1 LFKAA
6 FKSFFLKLNFN
17 VLLKVYI
24 FLPFCGISAQATTV
38 SVLIYHGFAEI
49 MLREILFFCNKKK
62 NLSKKQEL
70 SV

>member
-38 SVLIYHGFAEI
+38 SVLIYHGVAEI
-49 MLREILFFCNKKK
+49 MLREILFFSNKKK